1 MDISINNR
9 PTTIA
14 DPATLQA
21 QAPAETAKSQSR
33 PALVITEARADAL
46 SGPDATE
53 EVPAS
58 ALLRDAP
65 LGKPLSAAF
74 SLPAPPMPAFPS

>member
-33 PALVITEARADAL
+33 PALVITEARADAH
-46 SGPDATE
+46 SSPDHQGGP
-53 EVPAS
+53 
-58 ALLRDAP
+58 L
-65 LGKPLSAAF
+65 
-74 SLPAPPMPAFPS
+74 